1 VSTLNQVG
9 AGKLSAPP
17 VFGVFKLRRH
27 LERDGKPEL
36 LTMNLAWCP
45 HCAANSWGLAVALS
59 RFGTL
64 TGLRALDSGTF
75 YCTLVAGPCTLGGAG
90 PCYPHT
96 HGLSFLRARYQSP
109 YLSFGHLVLQ
119 DVSGRNLQRPTKQ
132 EFFAFNRFDRQGQTP
147 AVDVGGA
154 FGFVNSGFSPGIL
167 AHKTWSQIAGS
178 LANAHNRIA
187 QRVDGLANLFAAAI
201 CRVTKGR
208 PAGVCRS
215 HGVLTAGAAH
225 LH

>member
-1 VSTLNQVG
+1 MSTLNQVG
-9 AGKLSAPP
+9 AGKLSAPS

-96 HGLSFLRARYQSP
+96 HGLSFLRARYQ
-109 YLSFGHLVLQ
+109 
-119 DVSGRNLQRPTKQ
+119 
-132 EFFAFNRFDRQGQTP
+132 
-147 AVDVGGA
+147 
-154 FGFVNSGFSPGIL
+154 
-167 AHKTWSQIAGS
+167 
-178 LANAHNRIA
+178 
-187 QRVDGLANLFAAAI
+187 
-201 CRVTKGR
+201 
-208 PAGVCRS
+208 
-215 HGVLTAGAAH
+215 
-225 LH
+225 